1 MLLGAMLFGGA
12 ASAQEKQSDATQ
24 KEIAASL
31 REYKDYKRRDFIK
44 ELNKK
49 MEQWQIE
56 LNSLKGDNKLTIR
69 EEMLIGYTVYSE
81 KLIEFLGDGTPC
93 AKI

>member
-1 MLLGAMLFGGA
+1 
-12 ASAQEKQSDATQ
+12 
-24 KEIAASL
+24 
-31 REYKDYKRRDFIK
+31 
-44 ELNKK
+44 

-56 LNSLKGDNKLTIR
+56 LNSLKVDNKLTIR

-81 KLIEFLGDGTPC
+81 KLIEFLGDGTPY